1 MIVYGKSESSLN
13 ENYFCFR
20 RSYVSPFRR
29 SSRNYRTPRPKDI
42 KSSKNPNSSRLQK
55 AKGFTTQSQ
64 RVCPRKLPGR
74 GLNPYRRRFF
84 PSRKMVKNMITRVK
98 AEIRTSK
105 IDQENIENLKDI
117 WQRSADVHFSPR

>member
-1 MIVYGKSESSLN
+1 MKIIFVLGGHMYHHSGEAAGIIEPLDPKISNHLKTLIRAG
-13 ENYFCFR
+13 YK
-20 RSYVSPFRR
+20 
-29 SSRNYRTPRPKDI
+29 RPKV
-42 KSSKNPNSSRLQK
+42 LQLR
-55 AKGFTTQSQ
+55 ASEFVRENFQEE
-64 RVCPRKLPGR
+64 